1 MQSEKFTELLKN
13 PHIQEVMDKYNSPYV
28 KQITVDG
35 INNTVLT
42 LKPHMD
48 LGKIGFS
55 DKIKVEDLNV
65 LAHGLDNKDDFMM
78 FQALCSPKS
87 KALLSTSYVNYG
99 KGNTRLFRTQGFI
112 LDVLSSHI
120 QAGYC

>member
-1 MQSEKFTELLKN
+1 MKLNSINHTLNQASLKQNRQTQNTSFGALYFKNLKVQQKAMQSEKFTELLKN
-13 PHIQEVMDKYNSPYV
+13 SHIQEVMDKYNSPYV

-65 LAHGLDNKDDFMM
+65 LAHGLDN
-78 FQALCSPKS
+78 
-87 KALLSTSYVNYG
+87 
-99 KGNTRLFRTQGFI
+99 
-112 LDVLSSHI
+112 
-120 QAGYC
+120 